1 MGSTGQRP
9 RREDKID
16 WEFWKKK
23 AMAADNIVCLLTWRV
38 HFERREVNNIILP
51 VMQKPA
57 QQQQQ
62 QLGKPHRRRRRQR
75 LL

>member
-1 MGSTGQRP
+1 
-9 RREDKID
+9 
-16 WEFWKKK
+16 
-23 AMAADNIVCLLTWRV
+23 MAADNIVCLLTWRV

-62 QLGKPHRRRRRQR
+62 LGKPHRRRRRQR